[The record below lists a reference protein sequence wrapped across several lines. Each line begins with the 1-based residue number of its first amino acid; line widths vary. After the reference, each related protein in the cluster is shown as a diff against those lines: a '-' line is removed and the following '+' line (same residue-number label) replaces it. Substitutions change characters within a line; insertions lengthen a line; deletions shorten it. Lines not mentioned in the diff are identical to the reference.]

1 MMYRYLLNLFL
12 LLAVPFSFAA
22 CSDDDEEYVPD
33 RVDIIIQKLQ
43 SESYSDVRIYRNS
56 TLVAA
61 GNKSDTFLGFE
72 KPYIIVDGSYIYN
85 SSTGGSTTPEGT
97 RVYLDLNKLTDLRTW
112 PDPENPDALYL
123 RMYFE

>member
-1 MMYRYLLNLFL
+1 MYKFLFSL
-12 LLAVPFSFAA
+12 FFLLAVPFSFAS

-33 RVDIIIQKLQ
+33 HVDIIIQQLQ
-43 SESYSDVRIYRNS
+43 SESYSNVWIYRNS

-72 KPYIIVDGSYIYN
+72 KPYIIVDGSHIYT
-85 SSTGGSTTPEGT
+85 SSTGITTPEGT

>member
-1 MMYRYLLNLFL
+1 M
-12 LLAVPFSFAA
+12 LAVPFCFAA

-43 SESYSDVRIYRNS
+43 SESYSNVRIYRNS
-56 TLVAA
+56 TLVAS
-61 GNKSDTFLGFE
+61 GNKYDTFLGFE